1 MWATATAY
9 VIFYDCINC
18 RVISQLVNE
27 LASIEL
33 KMKFRQVSGF
43 YIVDDT
49 VINCLPFIS
58 QVQKVNSLGKIQFT
72 ELYFIFLIY
81 KIFITFT
88 ICSQMRKMK
97 CDRRCV
103 QVKTNT
109 AAQWTHTRHQILSRL
124 RQFLFG
130 RQSSVKYRIL
140 RAAFCVTLLCEADD
154 HELLTDISTPTHW
167 DQQLTNILLNV
178 VYGGGYEHSGL
189 CGGKEGKK
197 NVINAHPMAHDDTV
211 PQLKFTS
218 FTLILSSTITH

>member
-33 KMKFRQVSGF
+33 K
-43 YIVDDT
+43 IVDT

-58 QVQKVNSLGKIQFT
+58 QVQKVNSLGKIHFT
-72 ELYFIFLIY
+72 KLYFIFLIY

-88 ICSQMRKMK
+88 ICSCKTQMRKMK

-140 RAAFCVTLLCEADD
+140 RAAFCVTLLGEADD

-189 CGGKEGKK
+189 WGKEGKK
-197 NVINAHPMAHDDTV
+197 NRDQCPSDGTWWYGASA
-211 PQLKFTS
+211 
-218 FTLILSSTITH
+218 

>member
-1 MWATATAY
+1 MNLQIHQRHTCCFSTFPGQLCNWCFQQSAKMKHLWMFFLTIYRVIMWATATAY
-9 VIFYDCINC
+9 VIFHDCINC

-72 ELYFIFLIY
+72 KLYFIFLIY

-88 ICSQMRKMK
+88 ICSCKTQMRKMT

-109 AAQWTHTRHQILSRL
+109 AAQ
-124 RQFLFG
+124 
-130 RQSSVKYRIL
+130 
-140 RAAFCVTLLCEADD
+140 
-154 HELLTDISTPTHW
+154 
-167 DQQLTNILLNV
+167 
-178 VYGGGYEHSGL
+178 
-189 CGGKEGKK
+189 
-197 NVINAHPMAHDDTV
+197 
-211 PQLKFTS
+211 
-218 FTLILSSTITH
+218 

>member
-33 KMKFRQVSGF
+33 K
-43 YIVDDT
+43 IVDT

-58 QVQKVNSLGKIQFT
+58 QVQKVNSLGKIHFT
-72 ELYFIFLIY
+72 KLYFIFLIY

-88 ICSQMRKMK
+88 ICSCKTQMRKMK

-140 RAAFCVTLLCEADD
+140 RAAFCVTLLGEADD

-189 CGGKEGKK
+189 WGKEGKK
-197 NVINAHPMAHDDTV
+197 KRDQCPSDGTWWYGASA
-211 PQLKFTS
+211 
-218 FTLILSSTITH
+218 